1 MLKKR
6 YVLTFPT
13 NLLDK
18 PITYH
23 LIKDYDLI
31 INILRARVNPNE
43 EGVLVLEIEGKK
55 SKLDAAIK
63 YLQELGVELQP
74 LTRDIKWNEKVC
86 THCTACISICP
97 TGAFKIDT
105 NTYRVIFDKNKC
117 IACELCVKACPYH
130 AIEIEF

>member
-6 YVLTFPT
+6 YVLTFPP

-23 LIKDYDLI
+23 LVKDYDLI

-43 EGVLVLEIEGKK
+43 EGLLVLEMEGKK
-55 SKLDAAIK
+55 SKIDAAVK
-63 YLQELGVELQP
+63 YLQHLGVGLQP
-74 LTRDIKWNEKVC
+74 LARDINWNEKAC

-97 TGAFKIDT
+97 TGAFEVDEKT
-105 NTYRVIFDKNKC
+105 RKVTFDKNKC

-130 AIEIEF
+130 AIEIEV

>member
-13 NLLDK
+13 NLLHE

-31 INILRARVNPNE
+31 VNILRARVNPNE
-43 EGVLVLEIEGKK
+43 EGLLVLEVEGTR
-55 SKLDAAIK
+55 SELESAVK
-63 YLQELGVELQP
+63 YLQNLGVGLQP
-74 LTRDIKWNEKVC
+74 LARDIKWNEKVC
-86 THCTACISICP
+86 THCTACIAMCP
-97 TGAFKIDT
+97 TSAFKVDKKT
-105 NTYRVIFDKNKC
+105 RRVTFDKNKC
-117 IACELCVKACPYH
+117 IACELCVKACPYG